1 MKNSP
6 DRNPPKLRRN
16 SGVPR
21 PALALRLLSLL
32 GAGGVFLGGCAG
44 VLDVSPTQGT
54 NTDTAEET
62 AVVNGEENADTER
75 SLMPTEEDTNFVV
88 AAVQTVEPSVV
99 RINTVR
105 TVESP
110 LPDAFGDPFFRRF
123 FGDNLPVPPQ
133 ERQVE
138 GLGSGFVIDT
148 EGHILTNAHVVNQ
161 ADTVEVSFA
170 DGRTF
175 EGTVLGEDPVTDI
188 AVVRVPAE
196 DLQAVEF
203 GDSQRLQPGQWAIAI
218 GNPLGLQE
226 TVTVGVISGTER
238 SSSAVGVADK
248 RIDFIQTDA
257 AINPGNSGGP
267 LLNARGQV
275 IGVNT
280 AIIQGAQGLGF
291 AIPID
296 TARQIAE
303 QLIETGNV
311 EHPYVGIQMVELTPQ
326 IQQRINSE
334 SRSDIQVEATEGILI
349 VGVARN
355 SPADEAGIRPGDVIQ
370 SINNQSVDSA
380 EAVQEIVEAQ
390 EVGDTLQMALQR
402 QEQSVEVTV
411 ELESLP
417 NPEA

>member
-6 DRNPPKLRRN
+6 DRHPPHN

-21 PALALRLLSLL
+21 PTLALRLLSLL
-32 GAGGVFLGGCAG
+32 GAGGVFLAGCAG

-54 NTDTAEET
+54 NSDSAEET
-62 AVVNGEENADTER
+62 AETSSETSADAER

-110 LPDAFGDPFFRRF
+110 LPDAFSDPFFRRF
-123 FGDNLPVPPQ
+123 FGDNLPTPPQ

-161 ADTVEVSFA
+161 ADTVEVAFA

-296 TARQIAE
+296 TAQRIAQ
-303 QLIETGNV
+303 QLIETGRV
-311 EHPYVGIQMVELTPQ
+311 EHPYVGVQMVELTPQ
-326 IQQRINSE
+326 IRQRINSDP
-334 SRSDIQVEATEGILI
+334 RSDIQVEAEEGILI

-355 SPADEAGIRPGDVIQ
+355 SPADAAGIQPGDVIQ
-370 SINNQSVDSA
+370 AINNQSVDSA
-380 EAVQEIVEAQ
+380 AAVQEIVEAQ
-390 EVGDTLQMALQR
+390 EVGDTLPMELQR
-402 QEQSVEVTV
+402 QGQSVEVTV

-417 NPEA
+417 DPES